1 MDAQD
6 SDLKEIAGC
15 YRLNQLL
22 LFYSLVKIP
31 YTEQPLCGQSFH
43 STLKT
48 FGGVLKSM
56 LTLNE
61 AIIDVKEG

>member
-1 MDAQD
+1 MLKPLFLNCQYLNDLNVQD

-48 FGGVLKSM
+48 F
-56 LTLNE
+56 
-61 AIIDVKEG
+61 I